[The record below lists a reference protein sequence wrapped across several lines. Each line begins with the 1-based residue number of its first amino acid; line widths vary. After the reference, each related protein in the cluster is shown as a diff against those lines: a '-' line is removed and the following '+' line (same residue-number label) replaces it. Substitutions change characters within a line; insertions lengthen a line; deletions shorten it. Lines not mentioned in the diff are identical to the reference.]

1 MDYFEE
7 QQRLSLSPVMY
18 REKNTVYLYVRC
30 NRKKYKLNNEGICE
44 QWENDFRKLLEL
56 LYQLGIDVS
65 EINREEFFSM
75 ESITII
81 GEINDWLSWLLNVDY
96 TIPEKEKNKI
106 YIFLYQF
113 VFKKLTVYRL
123 DKYTIIGYNE

>member
-56 LYQLGIDVS
+56 MYL
-65 EINREEFFSM
+65 
-75 ESITII
+75 
-81 GEINDWLSWLLNVDY
+81 
-96 TIPEKEKNKI
+96 K
-106 YIFLYQF
+106 
-113 VFKKLTVYRL
+113 
-123 DKYTIIGYNE
+123 